1 MSAVITTRGLSVRY
15 GGNVALQPL
24 DIEIPEATLVTVVG
38 ANGAGKSTLLGA
50 IAGWSRG
57 RPVFSGSVA
66 LHGVDISS
74 KSAPA
79 RARAGVTL
87 VPESHSIFYDLT
99 VAENLGLQRQRP
111 AGEGHSFT
119 LDEVYSLFPRLSERP
134 SQRAGSLSGGQRQML
149 AIGRALLANPRVLM
163 LDEPSIGLAPQVIV
177 EILQVV
183 RGLVDGGMSVL
194 LSEQNVTAVMGV
206 SDELV
211 LLDRGAVVTRG
222 TPEELKNDPRLIDAY
237 LGMES

>member
-1 MSAVITTRGLSVRY
+1 MTAVISTTGLSVRY
-15 GGNVALQPL
+15 GGNVALQPVDL
-24 DIEIPEATLVTVVG
+24 EVPEATLVTVVG
-38 ANGAGKSTLLGA
+38 ANGAGKSTLLGG

-57 RPVFSGSVA
+57 RPVFGGKVA
-66 LHGVDISS
+66 LRGVDITS
-74 KSAPA
+74 KSAPD

-99 VAENLGLQRQRP
+99 VAENLGLQRPRR
-111 AGEGHSFT
+111 GVEGHVFT
-119 LDEVYSLFPRLSERP
+119 LDEVYALFPRLSERP
-134 SQRAGSLSGGQRQML
+134 GQRAGSLSGGQRQML
-149 AIGRALLANPRVLM
+149 AIGRALLANPQLLM

-183 RGLVDGGMSVL
+183 RGLVDGGMTVL

-206 SDELV
+206 SDELI
-211 LLDRGAVVTRG
+211 LLERG
-222 TPEELKNDPRLIDAY
+222 TVVLRGKPDDVKSDHRLIDAY

>member
-1 MSAVITTRGLSVRY
+1 MSAVISTTGLSVRY
-15 GGNVALQPL
+15 SGNVALQPL
-24 DIEIPEATLVTVVG
+24 DLEVPEATLVTVVG
-38 ANGAGKSTLLGA
+38 ANGAGKSALLGG

-57 RPVFSGSVA
+57 RPVFSGRVA
-66 LHGVDISS
+66 LAGQDITSMPV
-74 KSAPA
+74 PA

-99 VAENLGLQRQRP
+99 VAENLGLQRAQR
-111 AGEGHSFT
+111 AVEGHVFT

-177 EILQVV
+177 EILEVV
-183 RGLVDGGMSVL
+183 RGLVDNGMSVL
-194 LSEQNVTAVMGV
+194 LSEQNITAVMGV
-206 SDELV
+206 SDELI
-211 LLDRGAVVTRG
+211 LLERG
-222 TPEELKNDPRLIDAY
+222 TVVLRGKPEDVKNDHRLIDAY

>member
-1 MSAVITTRGLSVRY
+1 MSSVISTSGLSVRY
-15 GGNVALQPL
+15 GGNIALQPL
-24 DIEIPEATLVTVVG
+24 DLEVPEATLVTVVG

-50 IAGWSRG
+50 IAAWSRG
-57 RPVFSGSVA
+57 RPVFSGRVS
-66 LHGVDISS
+66 LFGEDITS
-74 KSAPA
+74 KSAPL

-99 VAENLGLQRQRP
+99 VADNLGLIGKSKRT
-111 AGEGHSFT
+111 EGRTFSI
-119 LDEVYSLFPRLSERP
+119 DEVYSLFPRLAERP
-134 SQRAGSLSGGQRQML
+134 NQRAGSLSGGQRQML

-206 SDELV
+206 SDELI
-211 LLDRGAVVTRG
+211 LLERGAVVTRG
-222 TPEELKNDPRLIDAY
+222 TPDELKNDHRIIDAY